1 MEPHEKHSNVQ
12 SWFYAA
18 KDKIENCIT
27 NQFWRKHILFECGFW
42 KFMHSIDDSLRE
54 LLLNVFKKCFLC
66 FIFSNRILSY
76 LTLENNDFSCNEKQV
91 ASFCSKHSSLWIL
104 WHPYENTW
112 VIFGLCITEKQF
124 FIYLSQRKN
133 ICFSCGYILYCSCI
147 GIHILYSNDYKLKS
161 YVERL
166 VHFYALNLN

>member
-1 MEPHEKHSNVQ
+1 MDKSFHINFQFVVIGIQNMNSYKWTIKNVTAWKAQ
-12 SWFYAA
+12 SCFYAA

-27 NQFWRKHILFECGFW
+27 NQFWTKHILFECGFW
-42 KFMHSIDDSLRE
+42 KFMHSIEDSLRE

-66 FIFSNRILSY
+66 FIFSTRILSY
-76 LTLENNDFSCNEKQV
+76 LTLENNDFSCNEKKV

-124 FIYLSQRKN
+124 FILS
-133 ICFSCGYILYCSCI
+133 F
-147 GIHILYSNDYKLKS
+147 
-161 YVERL
+161 
-166 VHFYALNLN
+166 AA